1 MQSPCPINALLSYAY
16 SLLVKDI
23 TITLNAI
30 GFDPYM
36 GYYHQP
42 RYGRPALALD
52 MMEPF
57 RPLIA
62 DSVVITCIN
71 NGITGIHDFVR
82 AGNAVTLKDDARKR
96 FLSAYERRMDTLV
109 THPVFNYR
117 ISYRRVL
124 EVQGRL
130 LGRFL
135 MGELSQ
141 PPEFVTR

>member
-1 MQSPCPINALLSYAY
+1 MRNPGWPSISRTTTAVPPKDPINALLSYAY

-23 TITLNAI
+23 TITLNGI
-30 GFDPYM
+30 GFDPYL

-42 RYGRPALALD
+42 SYGRPALTLD

-82 AGNAVTLKDDARKR
+82 AGNAVTLKDDAQKR
-96 FLSAYERRMDTLV
+96 FLTAYERRMDTLV
-109 THPVFNYR
+109 THPLITTSVTGGCWKYR
-117 ISYRRVL
+117 A
-124 EVQGRL
+124 G
-130 LGRFL
+130 F
-135 MGELSQ
+135 
-141 PPEFVTR
+141 